1 MIAFRGGDHGQHIHY
16 LGAAPMQAKSHWRC
30 AENGEQKM
38 AIGRPMAAH
47 GTKSAMGSP
56 WRNAAVKIVSV
67 LGLASALWAQAPNAF
82 LAPSAPC
89 PSLAP
94 AIHSTQGYLDGI
106 WWQSA
111 PAEQRRIYVEAYLD
125 AREYAKRRSSLAM
138 TFLTDFYTDASLRNI
153 PVKDA
158 IGAYLRNSQQARRK

>member
-1 MIAFRGGDHGQHIHY
+1 
-16 LGAAPMQAKSHWRC
+16 
-30 AENGEQKM
+30 
-38 AIGRPMAAH
+38 
-47 GTKSAMGSP
+47 
-56 WRNAAVKIVSV
+56 VKIVSV

-111 PAEQRRIYVEAYLD
+111 PAEQRRIYVEARGYT
-125 AREYAKRRSSLAM
+125 KRRSSPAM

-158 IGAYLRNSQQARRK
+158 IGAYLRNSQEARQK